1 MDEVFVAA
9 PTECG
14 GAVVVDFFKYCHL
27 VRLVFVVVVVVV
39 VCRLI
44 LGRDEFSFA
53 LHSIGAQKAALT

>member
-1 MDEVFVAA
+1 MDDVFVAV
-9 PTECG
+9 PTERC
-14 GAVVVDFFKYCHL
+14 GAVVIDFFNYCHL